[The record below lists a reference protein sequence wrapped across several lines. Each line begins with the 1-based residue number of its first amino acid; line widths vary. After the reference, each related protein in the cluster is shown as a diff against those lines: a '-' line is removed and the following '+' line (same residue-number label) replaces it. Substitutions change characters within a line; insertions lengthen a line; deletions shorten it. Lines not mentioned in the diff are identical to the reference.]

1 MQNRSLIIL
10 SEKIQVEGINHIK
23 QKQFIISGL
32 ITYIE
37 KELHIFFYCFNMA
50 FMSPMFFI

>member
-23 QKQFIISGL
+23 QKKFTISDL

-37 KELHIFFYCFNMA
+37 KKLHIFFYCFNMA